1 MTASN
6 IADNYCKK
14 NLVVCAESNNFET
27 AAHQLAD
34 QLKLTIVNYNEA
46 ILNESLLLVCVATN
60 GIGLKPAG
68 KKQNPVV
75 VDFVGGVIKHRTRGA
90 GKGAEL
96 IAKAVGV
103 KGKALPYVLDATA
116 GLGRDAFV
124 LASLGCKVLM
134 LEKHPVI
141 AAMLRDGMQRASCNE
156 TTVMV
161 VNRMNLCVVD
171 AWNWLK
177 NFDKLN
183 YEQPEVV
190 YLDPMFPAR
199 NKSAKVKKDMQ
210 VLHQLFAN
218 SKDSSDLLEIA
229 LTVASKRVVVKRP
242 AKAEPLQGKQPNFVI
257 MGKSNRFDVYLV
269 DFRTNNK

>member
-1 MTASN
+1 MPASN
-6 IADNYCKK
+6 LVDSYCKK
-14 NLVVCAESNNFET
+14 NLVICSESNDFV
-27 AAHQLAD
+27 AQAHQLAN
-34 QLKLTIVNYNEA
+34 QLKLTIANYNEA
-46 ILNESLLLVCVATN
+46 ILNESLLLVCVTNN

-68 KKQNPVV
+68 KKQNPVF

-103 KGKALPYVLDATA
+103 KGKKCPYVLDATA

-141 AAMLRDGMQRASCNE
+141 AAMLRDGMQRASCHEN
-156 TTVMV
+156 TTMV
-161 VNRMNLCVVD
+161 INRMNLCVAD
-171 AWNWLK
+171 SYGWL
-177 NFDKLN
+177 NSFDKFN

-218 SKDSSDLLEIA
+218 LNEGPDLLEIA
-229 LTVASKRVVVKRP
+229 LKVSSKRVVVKRP
-242 AKAEPLQGKQPNFVI
+242 AKSKPLQGQRPNFVI
-257 MGKSNRFDVYLV
+257 MGKSSRFDVYLV
-269 DFRTNNK
+269 ASRANNQ